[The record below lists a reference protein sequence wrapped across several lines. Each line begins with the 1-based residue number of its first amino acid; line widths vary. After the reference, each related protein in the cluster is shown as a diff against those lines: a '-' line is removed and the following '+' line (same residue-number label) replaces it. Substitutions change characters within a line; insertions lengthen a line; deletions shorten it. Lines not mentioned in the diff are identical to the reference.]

1 MKRLQLLSVICTIA
15 VFAPAFLL
23 GGEKSNLTNRAKAS
37 IRLARQVQAA
47 DANAAPAVEK
57 APAAAADA
65 NDADAAVAPSL
76 PPGHEVRRAQVE
88 DIPSPDAVVTA
99 AAASSV
105 ALDAHGSLAGTV
117 VTVDPASGRFVGIQD
132 CAVHY
137 VRFGKIVRMIHPGQG
152 GNFVADGL
160 PAGYYSVIVNGPA
173 GFGAQSIMVYA
184 ADDNSAQAGAK
195 GQATPVS
202 YRATAKVARRLTL
215 SIAAIPPV
223 DQALA
228 LAMLN
233 RNAGNF
239 SPVGFPPM
247 GPGGPGGFGGGG
259 FGGGSGGGAGGGG
272 FDGGIGGLLGAAGL
286 AAGLAA
292 ANNDNGGQPIII
304 PPQASPS
311 AP

>member
-1 MKRLQLLSVICTIA
+1 MKRLQLLTVICAIA
-15 VFAPAFLL
+15 IFVPAFLL

-37 IRLARQVQAA
+37 VRLANQVQAD
-47 DANAAPAVEK
+47 DAKAAPVEK
-57 APAAAADA
+57 APVAAVDA
-65 NDADAAVAPSL
+65 NDADAVVAPAL
-76 PPGHEVRRAQVE
+76 AQGREVRRAPVE

-99 AAASSV
+99 TAASSY
-105 ALDAHGSLAGTV
+105 ALDPRGSLSGTV
-117 VTVDPASGRFVGIQD
+117 VTVDPSSGRFVGIQD
-132 CAVHY
+132 CFVHF
-137 VRFGKIVRMIHPGQG
+137 VRFGKIVKMVHPGQG

-173 GFGAQSIMVYA
+173 GFGAQSIMVFA
-184 ADDNSAQAGAK
+184 ADDNSAQAGVK

-202 YRATAKVARRLTL
+202 YRNNAKVARRLNL
-215 SIAAIPPV
+215 SISAIPPI

-239 SPVGFPPM
+239 SPVGFPPL
-247 GPGGPGGFGGGG
+247 GPGGPGGYGGGG
-259 FGGGSGGGAGGGG
+259 FGGGSGGGGGGME
-272 FDGGIGGLLGAAGL
+272 GGLGGLLGAAGL

-292 ANNDNGGQPIII
+292 ANNDNGGQPIVV
-304 PPQASPS
+304 PPPASPS